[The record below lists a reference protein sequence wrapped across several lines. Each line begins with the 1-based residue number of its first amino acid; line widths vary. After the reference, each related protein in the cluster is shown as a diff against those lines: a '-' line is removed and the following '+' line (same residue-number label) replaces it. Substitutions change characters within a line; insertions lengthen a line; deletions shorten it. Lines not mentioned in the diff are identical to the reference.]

1 MLDFLKNGQGEILN
15 LMFSNP
21 DKRYYLAEVAKILGK
36 ESSAYQKYIEKMIND
51 GILCDE
57 RIGNMRFFWLNRNYQ
72 LFNEIKAIVSKTIGV
87 EAQLKNLV
95 EKINSIETAFIFGSF
110 ASDKFN
116 GQSDIDLF
124 IIGEIDKDNFI
135 EKIRE
140 FETKIN
146 RDINYN
152 IYRKQD
158 VIDKIAIK
166 NDFINNIFSNKV
178 ILLKGNL
185 DEFRK
190 FNSI

>member
-21 DKRYYLAEVAKILGK
+21 DKKYYLAEMAKVLGK

-51 GILCDE
+51 GILSEE
-57 RIGNMRFFWLNRNYQ
+57 RIGNMRFFWLNKNYQ
-72 LFNEIKAIVSKTIGV
+72 LYEEIKTMVSKTIGL

-95 EKINSIETAFIFGSF
+95 EEINSIEAAFIFGSF

-116 GQSDIDLF
+116 SQSDVDLF
-124 IIGEIDKDNFI
+124 IIGEINKDDFI
-135 EKIRE
+135 EKITKL
-140 FETKIN
+140 ETQIS
-146 RDINYN
+146 RDINYH

-158 VIDKIAIK
+158 IMDKMATK
-166 NDFINNIFSNKV
+166 NDFINNIFSNKI

-185 DEFRK
+185 DEFGK
-190 FNSI
+190 FN